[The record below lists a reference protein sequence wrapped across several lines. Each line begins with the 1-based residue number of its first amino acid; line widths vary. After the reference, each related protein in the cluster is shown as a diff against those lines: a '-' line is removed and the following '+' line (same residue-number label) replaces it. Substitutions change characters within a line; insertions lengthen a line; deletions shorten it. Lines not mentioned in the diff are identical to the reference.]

1 MSETTQQAL
10 DISKIVQVTFPESQ
24 YYKENTAKN
33 QVVIHHT
40 VSSANAKNVFSGWAS
55 NSERVATPFV
65 IAGDGVIHQG
75 FSSKYWAHHLG
86 TKASNNTALNKGAV
100 GIEVCSWGG
109 LTKKGDKYYSAFNSE
124 VPASQVMDYGQKW
137 RGYQYFHKYTAA
149 QIESLRQLIVYLCDT
164 YAIPK
169 TYIPGMWDLNND
181 ALAGKKG
188 VYTHVSFRTDKSD
201 MHPQPELIE
210 MLKNL

>member
-1 MSETTQQAL
+1 MSETTQQVL
-10 DISKIVQVTFPESQ
+10 DVSKIVQVTFPESQ

-86 TKASNNTALNKGAV
+86 TKAANNTALNKGAV

-109 LTKKGDKYYSAFNSE
+109 LTKKGDK
-124 VPASQVMDYGQKW
+124 
-137 RGYQYFHKYTAA
+137 
-149 QIESLRQLIVYLCDT
+149 
-164 YAIPK
+164 
-169 TYIPGMWDLNND
+169 
-181 ALAGKKG
+181 
-188 VYTHVSFRTDKSD
+188 
-201 MHPQPELIE
+201 
-210 MLKNL
+210 